1 MTSRRLLATSTDKT
15 MRRLLLPLMLL
26 LTALA
31 PAAAQTTPADVLGRD
46 DIRLLGAGLRVTPAR
61 QVVPKDIAS
70 IVSTFLQAPTLP
82 DSPLPP
88 FAPDAVV
95 RGTLRGPGF
104 AKPVEITTRPNTP
117 FNLPPFSVAG
127 LYTLDGIRL
136 ESGGEVLLYG
146 APESVTIEVIEKL
159 LVTQV

>member
-1 MTSRRLLATSTDKT
+1 MTSRRLLATTTDKT
-15 MRRLLLPLMLL
+15 MRRFLLPLMLL

-82 DSPLPP
+82 D
-88 FAPDAVV
+88 
-95 RGTLRGPGF
+95 
-104 AKPVEITTRPNTP
+104 
-117 FNLPPFSVAG
+117 
-127 LYTLDGIRL
+127 
-136 ESGGEVLLYG
+136 
-146 APESVTIEVIEKL
+146 
-159 LVTQV
+159 